1 MLPSVFADVPPLAE
15 DGASVMTG
23 AVVGNEPPVVPP
35 AVLPEA
41 LPDDGKDAAG
51 GVVVMGGL
59 VTAGAGAFVAGALT
73 ADAGTGT
80 VEASGANAEPMPGFN
95 TVWP

>member
-1 MLPSVFADVPPLAE
+1 LAD
-15 DGASVMTG
+15 DGAKVMTG
-23 AVVGNEPPVVPP
+23 VVDDTPPVVPP

-51 GVVVMGGL
+51 GVVVMEGL
-59 VTAGAGAFVAGALT
+59 VAAGAGAFVAGALT

>member
-1 MLPSVFADVPPLAE
+1 ME
-15 DGASVMTG
+15 
-23 AVVGNEPPVVPP
+23 
-35 AVLPEA
+35 
-41 LPDDGKDAAG
+41 
-51 GVVVMGGL
+51 GL
-59 VTAGAGAFVAGALT
+59 VAAGAGAFVAGALT